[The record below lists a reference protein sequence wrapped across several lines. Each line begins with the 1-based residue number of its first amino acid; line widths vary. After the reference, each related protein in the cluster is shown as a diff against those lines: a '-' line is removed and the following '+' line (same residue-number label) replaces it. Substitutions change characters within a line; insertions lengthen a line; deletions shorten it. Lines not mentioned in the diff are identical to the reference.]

1 MAAKILV
8 VDDEPDI
15 LNIISMALKRESFEV
30 ITSQSAEQSLDLVR
44 VQMPNLIIL
53 DIMLPGMSG
62 FEFCRQVRASKIV
75 NHIPIIMLTAKAQ
88 ESDRIYGLELGAD
101 DYITKPFSTKELILR
116 TQAVLRRSQ
125 TPDSYQDKILS
136 FEKLVVD
143 TTRHICTIDDS
154 IVELTP
160 IEFKLLSVLL
170 ARRGRVQS
178 RERLLADVWDYESN
192 IETRTVD
199 THIRR
204 LRVKLGNYGDLIE
217 TVRGVGYRFHD

>member
-1 MAAKILV
+1 M
-8 VDDEPDI
+8 
-15 LNIISMALKRESFEV
+15 
-30 ITSQSAEQSLDLVR
+30 
-44 VQMPNLIIL
+44 
-53 DIMLPGMSG
+53 G

-125 TPDSYQDKILS
+125 TPDSYKDKILS

-217 TVRGVGYRFHD
+217 TVRGVGYRFQD

>member
-88 ESDRIYGLELGAD
+88 VSDRIYGLELGAD

-125 TPDSYQDKILS
+125 TPDSYKDKILS

-143 TTRHICTIDDS
+143 TTRHICMIDDS

-217 TVRGVGYRFHD
+217 TVRGVGYRFQD